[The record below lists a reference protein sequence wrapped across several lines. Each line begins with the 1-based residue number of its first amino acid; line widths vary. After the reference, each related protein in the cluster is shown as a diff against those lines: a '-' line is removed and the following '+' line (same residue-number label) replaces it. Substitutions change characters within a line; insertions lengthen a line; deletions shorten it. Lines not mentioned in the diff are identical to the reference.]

1 MAGAE
6 QYLKPSVIRNVARL
20 DLRARFIIEG
30 FLTGL
35 HSSPFQGF
43 SVEFSEHRRYA
54 QGDDPRN
61 IDWLVFAKT
70 DKLYVKKY
78 QAETNISGYLLM
90 DLSESMAYTYRQELS
105 KFDYCICLAAAL
117 GYLMIHQ
124 QDPVGLMTFS
134 DKLHACLPARSKR
147 SQLGSM
153 LGLLSKARPSG
164 QTDVAGNLRRI
175 AAMIRHRSLFM
186 LFSDLLCDPEPVI
199 DALRMLRHRGHDV
212 IVFHV
217 WDEAEV
223 NFPFDSLSDF
233 EDPESGE
240 RLIVDAVG
248 IRGDYLEAI
257 RGLRERYKK
266 DCLRMG
272 ADYVAL
278 DTSLPFDRALVE
290 YLSQRQARF

>member
-1 MAGAE
+1 M
-6 QYLKPSVIRNVARL
+6 
-20 DLRARFIIEG
+20 
-30 FLTGL
+30 
-35 HSSPFQGF
+35 
-43 SVEFSEHRRYA
+43 
-54 QGDDPRN
+54 
-61 IDWLVFAKT
+61 
-70 DKLYVKKY
+70 
-78 QAETNISGYLLM
+78 
-90 DLSESMAYTYRQELS
+90 
-105 KFDYCICLAAAL
+105 
-117 GYLMIHQ
+117 
-124 QDPVGLMTFS
+124 
-134 DKLHACLPARSKR
+134 
-147 SQLGSM
+147 
-153 LGLLSKARPSG
+153 
-164 QTDVAGNLRRI
+164 AGNLRRI
-175 AAMIRHRSLFM
+175 AAMIRHRSLFI

-217 WDEAEV
+217 LDEAEV